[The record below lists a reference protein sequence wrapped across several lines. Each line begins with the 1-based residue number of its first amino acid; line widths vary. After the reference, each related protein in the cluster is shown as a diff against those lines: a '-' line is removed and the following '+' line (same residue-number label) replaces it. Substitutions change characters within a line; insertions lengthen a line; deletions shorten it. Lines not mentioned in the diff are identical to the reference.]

1 MLLKKSTFQC
11 FFKILMTTFYFFMKM
26 CEMYFFK
33 DFLRVPLDLDNN
45 SLYFSEGLKEQKS
58 TFQCFMKNYYKL

>member
-45 SLYFSEGLKEQKS
+45 SLYLSKGFKEQKKYIS
-58 TFQCFMKNYYKL
+58 VFHEKL